1 MLGHTKPY
9 VSGILQVPGLSNF
22 DKMLRKPTGNDHGV
36 PGVVVRIAVGP
47 LVSVR
52 MVETMH

>member
-1 MLGHTKPY
+1 MPGHTKPS

-36 PGVVVRIAVGP
+36 PGVVVRIAIGP
-47 LVSVR
+47 VVSVP